1 MSCSS
6 AIYAANTNPQT
17 LTANV
22 AATVNFGQIVRA
34 FGAYTNL
41 SGGNVVINNMGYY
54 VGDTNITVKSTA
66 GAVVTVQLFKN
77 GVLIPGATSTSTIG
91 TGATEISLS
100 IPFMI
105 RNTCCA
111 ESTITAVVTSTAE
124 GSVESAAILLRKV

>member
-41 SGGNVVINNMGYY
+41 SGGNVVINNAGYY
-54 VGDTNITVKSTA
+54 VGDTNFTIKSTA
-66 GAVVTVQLFKN
+66 GAIVTVRLYKD
-77 GVLIPGATSTSTIG
+77 GVLVPGATATSTVG

-111 ESTITAVVTSTAE
+111 ESTITAVVTSTAAGTIE
-124 GSVESAAILLRKV
+124 NAAILIRKV